1 MSMEKERKEIVAYG
15 RKLLESG
22 LTKGTGGNLSLRDET
37 GERFAIS
44 PSGIPYEEMSWE
56 DVVVL
61 SLEGEVLEGSRKP
74 SSETEMHRLLYLVRK
89 DIRAV
94 IHSHT
99 VFATTVACLNE
110 ALPPVHYMVAVAGLE
125 VPCAPYATFGTREL
139 AENAAR
145 TMGEGKAV
153 LLANHGLLAAGGTL
167 GEAFN
172 ITEEVEY
179 VAEIYCRTRS
189 MGTPVILPQ
198 EEMVRMLD
206 LFQNY
211 GQGK

>member
-61 SLEGEVLEGSRKP
+61 SLEGEDQEGSRKP
-74 SSETEMHRLLYLVRK
+74 SSETEMHRLLYLARK

-99 VFATTVACLNE
+99 VFATSVACLYE
-110 ALPPVHYMVAVAGLE
+110 ALPPVHYMVAVGGLE

>member
-1 MSMEKERKEIVAYG
+1 MLMEKERKEIVAYG
-15 RKLLESG
+15 RKLLSSG
-22 LTKGTGGNLSLRDET
+22 LTKGTGGNLSLCSRS
-37 GERFAIS
+37 GGCFAIS
-44 PSGIPYEEMSWE
+44 PSGIPYEEMDWQ
-56 DVVVL
+56 DVAVL
-61 SLEGEVLEGSRKP
+61 SLEGEQLEGRRKP
-74 SSETEMHRLLYLVRK
+74 SSETEMHRLLYLKRE
-89 DIRAV
+89 DLRAV

-99 VFATTVACLNE
+99 VFATTVACLNIP
-110 ALPPVHYMVAVAGLE
+110 LPPVHYMVAVAGVE

-145 TMGEGKAV
+145 AMGEGKAV
-153 LLANHGLLAAGGTL
+153 LLANHGLLAAGESL

-189 MGTPVILPQ
+189 MGEPVILPR
-198 EEMVRMLD
+198 EEMVRMLE
-206 LFQNY
+206 LFNSY

>member
-1 MSMEKERKEIVAYG
+1 MSMEKEREEIVAYG

-74 SSETEMHRLLYLVRK
+74 SSETEMHRLLYLARK

>member
-1 MSMEKERKEIVAYG
+1 MLMEKERKEIVAYG
-15 RKLLESG
+15 RKLLSSG
-22 LTKGTGGNLSLRDET
+22 LTKGTGGNLSLCSRS
-37 GERFAIS
+37 GGCFAIS
-44 PSGIPYEEMSWE
+44 PSGIPDEEMDWQ
-56 DVVVL
+56 DVAVL
-61 SLEGEVLEGSRKP
+61 SLEGEQLEGRRKP
-74 SSETEMHRLLYLVRK
+74 SSETEMHRLLYLKRE
-89 DIRAV
+89 DLRAV

-99 VFATTVACLNE
+99 VFATTVACLNIP
-110 ALPPVHYMVAVAGLE
+110 LPPVHYMVAVAGVE

-145 TMGEGKAV
+145 AMGEGKAV
-153 LLANHGLLAAGGTL
+153 LLANHGLLAAGESL

-189 MGTPVILPQ
+189 MGEPVILPR
-198 EEMVRMLD
+198 EEMVRMLE
-206 LFQNY
+206 LFKSY

>member
-74 SSETEMHRLLYLVRK
+74 SSETEMHRLLYLARK

>member
-1 MSMEKERKEIVAYG
+1 MLMEKERKEIVAYG
-15 RKLLESG
+15 RKLLSSG
-22 LTKGTGGNLSLRDET
+22 LTKGTGGNLSLCSRS
-37 GERFAIS
+37 GGCFAIS
-44 PSGIPYEEMSWE
+44 PSGIPYEEMDWR
-56 DVVVL
+56 DVAVL
-61 SLEGEVLEGSRKP
+61 SLEGEQLEGRRKP
-74 SSETEMHRLLYLVRK
+74 SSETEMHRLLYLKRE
-89 DIRAV
+89 DLRAV

-99 VFATTVACLNE
+99 VFATTVACLNIP
-110 ALPPVHYMVAVAGLE
+110 LPPVHYMVAVAGVE

-145 TMGEGKAV
+145 AMGEGKAV
-153 LLANHGLLAAGGTL
+153 LLANHGLLAAGESL

-189 MGTPVILPQ
+189 MGEPVILPR
-198 EEMVRMLD
+198 EEMVRMLE
-206 LFQNY
+206 LFKSY